1 MKEYTEKDQLSQN
14 AQPSLVGFGLGQ
26 ATVFSPEG
34 MLAAG
39 IAATESHRQVG
50 YRGLLLLPSLPELSS
65 LQVTCK
71 SISGPHVVLTLQ
83 VDVFTDVLQVEK

>member
-1 MKEYTEKDQLSQN
+1 M
-14 AQPSLVGFGLGQ
+14 VGFGLGQ

-50 YRGLLLLPSLPELSS
+50 YAPFRGLLLLLSLPELSS
-65 LQVTCK
+65 LQGTCK